1 MINFLLIYKNLVHK
15 EIVMPAQ
22 VKIFTGI
29 DSEVLNSKIN
39 QFLNRNKLNRDQVT
53 IKQSQ
58 SSESSDST
66 RVWLTI
72 TLLYDE

>member
-1 MINFLLIYKNLVHK
+1 MVNFLLIYKNLAHK
-15 EIVMPAQ
+15 EIIMSAQ

-29 DSEVLNSKIN
+29 NPE
-39 QFLNRNKLNRDQVT
+39 KLNDEINSFLVLKKLSRDQVT

-58 SSESSDST
+58 SSESGDST
-66 RVWLTI
+66 RVWSTI

>member
-1 MINFLLIYKNLVHK
+1 MAVDMQAEKQKAV
-15 EIVMPAQ
+15 AQ

-39 QFLNRNKLNRDQVT
+39 QFLIRNKLNRDQVT

-58 SSESSDST
+58 SSESGDST

-72 TLLYDE
+72 TLLYDKI

>member
-1 MINFLLIYKNLVHK
+1 MAVDMQAEKQKAV
-15 EIVMPAQ
+15 AQ
-22 VKIFTGI
+22 VKIFAGI

-39 QFLNRNKLNRDQVT
+39 QFLIRNKLNRDQVT

-58 SSESSDST
+58 SSESGDST

-72 TLLYDE
+72 TLLYDKI